1 MFKMG
6 ANIINREKSA
16 VSFRVFAHNR
26 RKVSV
31 VVKAGDK
38 KTEIPMVEETP
49 HVYST
54 TIEGMGLE
62 LLYKFKLDDE
72 QEYPDPY
79 SCYQPLGVHGFSQL
93 VDHEKYRWR
102 DGLWQGRNL
111 NELVIME
118 IHVGTFSATG
128 TFTGVAEKLDY
139 LVELGVGA
147 IELMPVTQTPGRW
160 NWGYDGVN
168 LFSVNHNYG
177 TPGDLKRLVDLCHQ
191 KNLAVILDV
200 VYNHFG
206 PEGNYLPLYG
216 PYFTGKHETPW
227 GKAVNFDDL
236 YSEYT
241 RKMVLDSVRYWLEVY
256 HFDGLRLDAVHA
268 IKDSSPIH
276 ILQEISLVAKNI
288 ATKQNREKFIIA
300 ESDENNARLI
310 TPLDQ
315 GGLGMDAQWMDDF
328 HHCIH
333 TVLTGER
340 EGYYMD
346 YGRVKDLEK
355 VYKNYL
361 YTGQFSKFWGKPRGT
376 DGSARPGRQFLVAIQ
391 NHDQVGNRARG
402 DRLATLVEFPYL
414 KAAAGL
420 LFFSAYLPMI
430 FMGEEYGEKNPFLFF
445 TDYQDPVLQRAVS
458 RGRKKEFAGFTWE
471 NVPDPQDPRSFY
483 KSKLTP
489 NNRWE
494 KQQQKL
500 FNFYRDLIA
509 LRTSHPVLKNLDKNN
524 LQVEV
529 DDNSRVVKITRWNRN
544 IKLTGMFNLGTG
556 DVVIQDVPGREII
569 NSLCPSYG
577 GENETKEGVLRP
589 GQVVIW
595 ESAGTIPG
603 TVSN

>member
-6 ANIINREKSA
+6 ANIIDREKSA

-31 VVKAGDK
+31 VVKSGDN
-38 KTEIPMVEETP
+38 KTEIPMIEETP

-54 TIEGMGLE
+54 TIEGMGLD
-62 LLYKFKLDDE
+62 LLYKFKLDGE

-79 SCYQPLGVHGFSQL
+79 SYYQPLGVHGFSQL
-93 VDHEKYRWR
+93 VDHENYRWR
-102 DGLWQGRNL
+102 DGLWQGRDL

-118 IHVGTFSATG
+118 IHVGTFSAAG
-128 TFTGVAEKLDY
+128 TFASAAEKLDY

-206 PEGNYLPLYG
+206 PEGNYLPVYG

-236 YSEYT
+236 YNEHT
-241 RKMVLDSVRYWLEVY
+241 RNMVLDNVRYWLEVY
-256 HFDGLRLDAVHA
+256 RFDGLRLDAVHA

-276 ILQEISLVAKNI
+276 ILQDISLVAKNI
-288 ATKQNREKFIIA
+288 ARKQNRKKFIIA

-333 TVLTGER
+333 TALTGER
-340 EGYYMD
+340 DGYYMD
-346 YGRVKDLEK
+346 YGRIKDLEK

-376 DGSARPGRQFLVAIQ
+376 DGSARPGRQFLVALQ
-391 NHDQVGNRARG
+391 NHDQVGNRAKG
-402 DRLATLVEFPYL
+402 DRLSTLVEFPYL

-420 LFFSAYLPMI
+420 MFFSAYLPMI

-445 TDYQDPVLQRAVS
+445 TDYQDPVLQKAVS
-458 RGRKKEFAGFTWE
+458 RGRKKEFAGFAWE
-471 NVPDPQDPRSFY
+471 DVPDPQDPRTFY

-489 NNRWE
+489 HNRWE
-494 KQQQKL
+494 EQQQKL
-500 FNFYRDLIA
+500 YNFYRDLIG
-509 LRTSHPVLKNLDKNN
+509 LRTSHPVLKKLDKDN
-524 LQVEV
+524 LQAEV
-529 DDNSRVVKITRWNRN
+529 DENSRVVKITRWNRG

-556 DVVIQDVPGREII
+556 DVVVQDVPGREIF
-569 NSLCPSYG
+569 NSLHPAYG
-577 GENETKEGVLRP
+577 GEDEAREGILRR
-589 GQVVIW
+589 GQVIIW
-595 ESAGTIPG
+595 ESTGTRL
-603 TVSN
+603 S